1 MKLEELSFLERS
13 DESMN
18 FRERLNL
25 FGLQVVP
32 QPEKQQAVILRGPT
46 FSLREVQFHPVMV
59 HSIYWTVNGAEI
71 VDQESLQG
79 ESWLKFA
86 YKTYDVRK
94 NIYTELIYCFKT

>member
-46 FSLREVQFHPVMV
+46 LQFEG
-59 HSIYWTVNGAEI
+59 STVSPSNGSFNLLDRPRGGNGPSRPRI
-71 VDQESLQG
+71 
-79 ESWLKFA
+79 FA
-86 YKTYDVRK
+86 R
-94 NIYTELIYCFKT
+94 